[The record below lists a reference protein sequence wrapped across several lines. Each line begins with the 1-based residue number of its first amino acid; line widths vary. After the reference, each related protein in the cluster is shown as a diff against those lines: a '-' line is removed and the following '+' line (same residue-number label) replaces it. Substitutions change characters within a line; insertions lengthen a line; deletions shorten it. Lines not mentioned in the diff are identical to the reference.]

1 MDIHIRP
8 MSNNDIDALV
18 QLTLSAFEPIF
29 SSFAEI
35 MGPQIYPFIYPDWKT
50 RQTDTIEKVWK
61 SEEINAWVAELD
73 GMVIGLVA
81 YVLNDNDKTGQ
92 VDFLVVHP
100 EYQNGGVGTEL
111 NNFALQK
118 MHQAGMQMAVV
129 GTGGDGSH
137 APARRSYEKAGYTA
151 LPLVRFY
158 KKL

>member
-1 MDIHIRP
+1 MDKIKMDIHIRP
-8 MSNNDIDALV
+8 MSSNDIDDLV
-18 QLTLSAFEPIF
+18 QLLSAFEPIF

-100 EYQNGGVGTEL
+100 EYQNGTILRFRKCTKPGCKWRLWEL
-111 NNFALQK
+111 VAMDLTRQLDDHTRK
-118 MHQAGMQMAVV
+118 P
-129 GTGGDGSH
+129 DI
-137 APARRSYEKAGYTA
+137 
-151 LPLVRFY
+151 LPCL
-158 KKL
+158 